1 MTNNR
6 GGFVQF
12 KGWQS
17 ILITVGVLVLIYFV
31 TIGLYKI
38 LSWLAIPLLIA
49 TAIMK
54 YQVILNFFKGIGNLF
69 KRNPLLGIGAGLL
82 TAFLHPIVI
91 AFLFFQAMM
100 HRKSDKIQQN
110 IEAQKEGEYVTFE
123 EVDDSHEINTDNLL
137 EDLNREKREAEEN
150 LDYWDLLNDD
160 DPPKRKDIW

>member
-1 MTNNR
+1 MINKK
-6 GGFVQF
+6 GGFAQF
-12 KGWQS
+12 RGWQS

-31 TIGLYKI
+31 TIGVYKL

-49 TAIMK
+49 TAIIK

-91 AFLFFQAMM
+91 AFLFFQAMT
-100 HRKSDKIQQN
+100 HRKADKIQGDIN
-110 IEAQKEGEYVTFE
+110 AKKEGEYVE
-123 EVDDSHEINTDNLL
+123 YEEISHEVDSENLL
-137 EDLNREKREAEEN
+137 EDLNREKRQAEEN

-160 DPPKRKDIW
+160 EPPKRKDIW